1 MSKGKPSPWVWVGI
15 GCGVL
20 VVGIVAFL
28 AFIVFVVFAS
38 MRSATPYKDGLARA
52 QADPRVLEAL
62 GSPIEPGWFM
72 SGSIS
77 TSGQS
82 GNCDIDIPLKGSRQ
96 KGSLHVVGTREGGR
110 WTYSRMVMTP
120 ERGEPIELV
129 PSGDRVAGERGVP
142 AARYAGSFSAA
153 RPSPG

>member
-1 MSKGKPSPWVWVGI
+1 MSKGKTSPWVWVGI

-20 VVGIVAFL
+20 VLGVVAFV

-52 QADPRVLEAL
+52 QADPRVIQAL
-62 GSPIEPGWFM
+62 GAPIAPGWFM

-77 TSGQS
+77 TSGPS
-82 GNCDIDIPLKGSRQ
+82 GNCDINIPLKGSKQ
-96 KGSLHVVGTREGGR
+96 NGSLHVVGTREGGR

-120 ERGEPIELV
+120 ERGDPIELL

-142 AARYAGSFSAA
+142 AARYAGSFHGIAA
-153 RPSPG
+153 SPG